1 MKVKVLDSS
10 STNLVS
16 MEFIE
21 LSVNQRPDYDDEN
34 NIPKIIIFLLE
45 NLIHLSFNVVD
56 SARCN
61 PMLDFKSSTEPPPCY
76 YIKQHSIEVRCAYTG
91 IVRHETVSDLM
102 NYLVCTSQMIGRRNN
117 DEEEENQE
125 QQTQYFT
132 GDDDINEFKGIY
144 YQIFY

>member
-76 YIKQHSIEVRCAYTG
+76 YIKQHSIEKTTNL
-91 IVRHETVSDLM
+91 H
-102 NYLVCTSQMIGRRNN
+102 YLNLYGLV
-117 DEEEENQE
+117 
-125 QQTQYFT
+125 
-132 GDDDINEFKGIY
+132 DIIDIILDV
-144 YQIFY
+144 QV